1 MENLADKCSLGAELK
16 TSSIP
21 DFFIS
26 IGLPMYISTVI
37 GQNYK
42 YLEQLYKLTNQEIR
56 DITGAPHK
64 HAKRIFHALTWV
76 KKKMTAQIGSDESGL
91 IDRV

>member
-1 MENLADKCSLGAELK
+1 MENLADKCSSGSELK

-21 DFFIS
+21 EFFTS
-26 IGLPMYISTVI
+26 IGLPMYTSAVI

-42 YLEQLYKLTNQEIR
+42 HLEQLFKLTNQEIR
-56 DITGAPHK
+56 DITGASHK
-64 HAKRIFHALTWV
+64 HAKRIAHALTWV
-76 KKKMTAQIGSDESGL
+76 KKKIASQVSNDETGL